1 MESYHIDDLKNRLN
15 SNGKDFGFDFLFIPL
30 QLNTD
35 NNVYNSIVKK
45 FFKSRE
51 IFDDIEIKEEIKN
64 NIDILYCLLANF
76 QFSRYYN
83 KNYFSLTE
91 YTKIKKYYSEIK
103 EQILQKEGKIIENIF
118 GYFIDLIPN
127 KVYKDFDVF
136 SYDQLLSILI
146 SARFIINIIS
156 SKSENII
163 Y

>member
-1 MESYHIDDLKNRLN
+1 M
-15 SNGKDFGFDFLFIPL
+15 
-30 QLNTD
+30 
-35 NNVYNSIVKK
+35 
-45 FFKSRE
+45 
-51 IFDDIEIKEEIKN
+51 
-64 NIDILYCLLANF
+64 LANF

-146 SARFIINIIS
+146 SARYIINIIS
-156 SKSENII
+156 SKSENI
-163 Y
+163 